1 MRVNGNIQLN
11 ALGQSEIQNLVIE
24 RVSSTPS
31 FNALEAGRIIYNTTD
46 RVVYMNSGQAW
57 VALATGGDAAGLQ
70 TEVDRVESSIGS
82 AVTASGAFN
91 PAAFNTGNN
100 IVAASSITDAINQ
113 LDASITGKNELREL
127 IDVAIGSVSDGQV
140 LSFSLASGKWI
151 NHTPVLS
158 DLDGVTTTT
167 TELNQL
173 HSAGATNAD
182 FVKLHAV
189 TASADDLNIL
199 TGTTV
204 SSTAF
209 NHLTGA
215 TSNVQDQLDNK
226 QPLDAQLT
234 SIAGLTPGA
243 TDVLVGTGVAG
254 TYQLLQGA
262 GFRST
267 QGLVIGTD
275 IQGYDAD
282 LQQLG
287 QFTPAAPSSET
298 IGVITHSG
306 VNDFLVSTGGAE
318 GSRWSIQR
326 GATARTSLGLGD
338 IAIHDDAEYVRVDGL
353 HTMAADLNL
362 NSHQIVGLSTPVISA
377 NAATKGYVDSLIA
390 GLSWKNAVVAATD
403 SDITLSG
410 LQTVDGVVLAA
421 GDRVLVKAQTIGS
434 ANGVYVV
441 AAGGWTRAEDMN
453 DPAEFP
459 GSGMW
464 VDQGTVYGDTG
475 WVCNTH
481 SPVVVGTTALTFVQ
495 FNGAAGIDAGV
506 GLKKTGN
513 TIDINLGAGIV
524 QLPADEVGIDL
535 YDNSGS
541 ALILTM
547 NGSTRSTDGNAQL
560 HLLLDLT
567 GTGKLTQGPNGLKI
581 GTNTVSENEL
591 ADTVAGNG
599 LVGGNGQALA
609 VASAAGTAGTVGT
622 LVITSDTV
630 GVALGTTSTTAA
642 RGDHV
647 HAASAVTFDNTTAA
661 YIGGPSNVQTALEA
675 VSVAL
680 TTASNATAALAD
692 IVTEVKASAGLN
704 VDGTLPSYSGNVLQ
718 GSNTLVEADNNLQS
732 AIISI
737 NESVRA
743 SYYLYY
749 GNSATTHTVTHNIG
763 SQYCNVTVIDAA
775 TDEQVIPQS
784 VSFDSVNQLTV
795 TFNQAISARVVVMG
809 QSQFVIQGPLA

>member
-57 VALATGGDAAGLQ
+57 TALATGGDAAGLQ
-70 TEVDRVESSIGS
+70 SEVDRVEVSIGS

-91 PAAFNTGNN
+91 SAAFNTGNN
-100 IVAASSITDAINQ
+100 IVAASSLTDAINQ

-127 IDVAIGSVSDGQV
+127 IDVAIGSVSNGQV

-158 DLDGVTTTT
+158 DLDSVTTTT

-173 HSAGATNAD
+173 HLAGATNTD

-189 TASADDLNIL
+189 TASANDLNIL

-204 SSTAF
+204 SSTSF
-209 NHLTGA
+209 NFLTGA
-215 TSNVQDQLDNK
+215 VSNVQDQLDNK

-234 SIAGLTPGA
+234 SIAGLTPTA
-243 TDVLVGTGVAG
+243 NDVLVGTGVAG
-254 TYQLLQGA
+254 QYQLLQGA
-262 GFRST
+262 GLRST
-267 QGLVIGTD
+267 QGLVIGAD

-287 QFTPAAPSSET
+287 QFTPAVSSSET
-298 IGVITHSG
+298 IGAITHSG

-353 HTMAADLNL
+353 HTMSADLNL
-362 NSHQIVGLSTPVISA
+362 NSHQIVGLSAPVISA

-390 GLSWKNAVVAATD
+390 GLSWKNAVIVATD
-403 SDITLSG
+403 SNITLSG
-410 LQTVDGVVLAA
+410 LQTIDGVVLAS
-421 GDRVLVKAQTIGS
+421 GDRVLVKAQTLGS

-441 AAGGWTRAEDMN
+441 AAGAWARAEDMN

-481 SPVVVGTTALTFVQ
+481 APVVVGTTSLTFVQ

-541 ALILTM
+541 ALILTL
-547 NGSTRSTDGNAQL
+547 NGSARSVSGNAQL
-560 HLLLDLT
+560 HLLLDLNT
-567 GTGKLTQGPNGLKI
+567 TGKLTQGPNGLKI
-581 GTNTVSENEL
+581 GSNTVSEDEL
-591 ADTVAGNG
+591 SASVAGNG

-609 VASAAGTAGTVGT
+609 VASAAGTAGTIGT
-622 LVITSDTV
+622 LVITADTV

-642 RGDHV
+642 RGDHI
-647 HAASAVTFDNTTAA
+647 HSASAITFDNTNAGF
-661 YIGGPSNVQTALEA
+661 IGNPTNAQTALES
-675 VSVAL
+675 VSTALSAASDATDAL
-680 TTASNATAALAD
+680 TT
-692 IVTEVKASAGLN
+692 IVTNVKTSAGLN
-704 VDGTLPSYSGNVLQ
+704 VNGTLPSYSGDILQ
-718 GSNTLVEADNNLQS
+718 FSTSLINADTKLQT
-732 AIISI
+732 AIISV
-737 NESVRA
+737 NQSVRDA
-743 SYYLYY
+743 YYLYY
-749 GNSATTHTVTHNIG
+749 GNSATTHVVTHNID

-775 TDEQVIPQS
+775 TNEQVIPQS

-795 TFNQAISARVVVMG
+795 TFNQAISTRIVVMG
-809 QSQFVIQGPLA
+809 QPKFVFGA